1 MFGFVALCDT
11 NPNREILLD
20 YKEQWEKVFDKKNE
34 FRQDPLDG
42 RDIPTE
48 DYYANPSVD
57 R

>member
-11 NPNREILLD
+11 NPNKEIRLD
-20 YKEQWEKVFDKKNE
+20 YKEQWEKVFNKKNE
-34 FRQDPLDG
+34 SRQDPLDG

-48 DYYANPSVD
+48 DYYANPSVN